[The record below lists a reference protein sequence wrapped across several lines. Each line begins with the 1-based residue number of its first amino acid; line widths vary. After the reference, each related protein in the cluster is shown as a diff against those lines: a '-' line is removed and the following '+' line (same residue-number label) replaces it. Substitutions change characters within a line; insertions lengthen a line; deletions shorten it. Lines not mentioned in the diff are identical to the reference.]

1 MAECHNHSVNKKEY
15 AMIQTNTIGSILR
28 EYRQKQAE
36 TIPDLVPE
44 MIEHYQQQ
52 STRKQ
57 QIQDIVDVY
66 VNKYTCAA
74 MAERLADEE
83 RECHEA
89 NLWIKAQISANG
101 ITDQELYEAL
111 CKSEQDAKE
120 KGTACFYDLDIKYD
134 ALDGMYEECGV
145 ESQDFKQLV

>member
-1 MAECHNHSVNKKEY
+1 MAECHNHSVTKRGY
-15 AMIQTNTIGSILR
+15 ATNQTQNISSIIR
-28 EYRQKQAE
+28 EIRQKQAV
-36 TIPDLVPE
+36 TQPDLIPDLLE
-44 MIEHYQQQ
+44 NFHKQ

-66 VNKYTCAA
+66 VNKYTCAV
-74 MAERLADEE
+74 MAETLAEEE

-101 ITDQELYEAL
+101 ITNEELYTAL
-111 CKSEQDAKE
+111 CKSEQDAKD
-120 KGTACFYDLDIKYD
+120 KGTACFYDTDIKFD
-134 ALDGMYEECGV
+134 ALDGFYEECGV